1 MNDTKIHSLE
11 KEKVKYRNDITIL
24 ELDGRGQIKRE
35 NKK

>member
-11 KEKVKYRNDITIL
+11 KEKVKHRNDITIL